1 MEVHQLRY
9 ALAVADELSF
19 TAAANALHV
28 SQSGVSAQVALLER
42 ELGLPLFDRSS
53 RGVRITPAGEPVL
66 EQLRRALAELDRV
79 RAVADDLLGLVRGSV
94 SIGAVAG
101 LGWPAFL
108 DALQHVH
115 ETHPG
120 LELSLREGK
129 SLELQE
135 DVATGRLDLAVASW
149 VDEPQTG
156 LGSWVALEER
166 VTAAVGPDHPWA
178 RRKRIKPAELLDQP
192 IVCLAPGTGMR
203 TSYDA
208 MMRAEGLPAPVTWE
222 VTLPT
227 TARALA
233 ARNLGVAV
241 LTSSRADLPTDLVR
255 LEIAS
260 EFATSRLGVVWR
272 TRPGLSVGARATLKA
287 LRDHLAVSTD

>member
-53 RGVRITPAGEPVL
+53 RGVRITPAGAPVL
-66 EQLRRALAELDRV
+66 EQLRRALTELDRV
-79 RAVADDLLGLVRGSV
+79 RTVADDLLGLVRGSV
-94 SIGAVAG
+94 SVGAVAG

-129 SLELQE
+129 SLELQD

-149 VDEPQTG
+149 VDEPQAG

-166 VTAAVGPDHPWA
+166 VTAAVGHDHPWA

-208 MMRAEGLPAPVTWE
+208 MMRSEGLPAPVTWE

-241 LTSSRADLPTDLVR
+241 LTSSRADLPTDLIR
-255 LEIAS
+255 LEITS
-260 EFATSRLGVVWR
+260 EYATSRLGVVWR
-272 TRPGLSVGARATLKA
+272 TRPALSVGARATVTA
-287 LRDHLAVSTD
+287 LRDHLAVSSD

>member
-19 TAAANALHV
+19 TAAAQALQV

-66 EQLRRALAELDRV
+66 EQLRRALAEFDRV

-115 ETHPG
+115 ESHPG
-120 LELSLREGK
+120 LELTLREGK

-135 DVATGRLDLAVASW
+135 DVAAGRLDLAIASW
-149 VDEPQTG
+149 VDEPRAG

-166 VTAAVGPDHPWA
+166 VTAAVGPEHPWS
-178 RRKRIKPAELLDQP
+178 RRKRIRPADLLDQP

-208 MMRAEGLPAPVTWE
+208 MMRAEGLPAPVSWE

-233 ARNLGVAV
+233 ARQLGVAV
-241 LTSSRADLPTDLVR
+241 LTSSLADLPTELVR
-255 LEIAS
+255 LEITS
-260 EFATSRLGVVWR
+260 EFAASRLGVVWR
-272 TRPGLSVGARATLKA
+272 TSPALSAAARATLGA
-287 LRDHLAVSTD
+287 LRQHLDENRS

>member
-9 ALAVADELSF
+9 ALAVADERSF
-19 TAAANALHV
+19 TAAANVLHV

-42 ELGLPLFDRSS
+42 ELGLTLFDRSS

-66 EQLRRALAELDRV
+66 EQLRRALTELDRV
-79 RAVADDLLGLVRGSV
+79 RTVADDLLGMVRGSV
-94 SIGAVAG
+94 SVGAVAG
-101 LGWPAFL
+101 LGWPPFL
-108 DALQHVH
+108 DALQQIH

-120 LELSLREGK
+120 LELSLREGM
-129 SLELQE
+129 SLHLQE
-135 DVATGRLDLAVASW
+135 DVAAGRLDLAVASW
-149 VDEPQTG
+149 VDEPRAG

-166 VTAAVGPDHPWA
+166 ITAAVGQDHPWA
-178 RRKRIKPAELLDQP
+178 KRKRIKPADLLDQP

-208 MMRAEGLPAPVTWE
+208 MMRAEGLPAPVSWE

-241 LTSSRADLPTDLVR
+241 LTSSRADLPTDLIR
-255 LEIAS
+255 LEISSAH
-260 EFATSRLGVVWR
+260 TRTRLGVVWR
-272 TRPGLSVGARATLKA
+272 TRPAPSAGAPANLTA
-287 LRDHLAVSTD
+287 LRDHLAASTD

>member
-19 TAAANALHV
+19 TAAAHVLHV

-53 RGVRITPAGEPVL
+53 RGVRITPAGEAVL

-79 RAVADDLLGLVRGSV
+79 RTVADDLLGLVRGSV
-94 SIGAVAG
+94 SVGAVAG

-120 LELSLREGK
+120 LELSLREGM

-135 DVATGRLDLAVASW
+135 DVAAGRLDLAVASW
-149 VDEPQTG
+149 VDVPRAG

-166 VTAAVGPDHPWA
+166 VTAAVGQDHPWA
-178 RRKRIKPAELLDQP
+178 GRKRIKPAELLDQP

-208 MMRAEGLPAPVTWE
+208 MMRAEGLSAPVTWE

-241 LTSSRADLPTDLVR
+241 LTSSRADLPTDLIR
-255 LEIAS
+255 LNISS

-272 TRPGLSVGARATLKA
+272 TRPALSAGAEATLRT
-287 LRDHLAVSTD
+287 LRDHLAASND

>member
-53 RGVRITPAGEPVL
+53 RGVRITPAGAPVL
-66 EQLRRALAELDRV
+66 EQLRRALTELDRV
-79 RAVADDLLGLVRGSV
+79 RTVADDLLGLVRGSV
-94 SIGAVAG
+94 SVGAVAG

-129 SLELQE
+129 SLELQD

-149 VDEPQTG
+149 VDEPQAG

-166 VTAAVGPDHPWA
+166 VTAAVGHDHPWV

-208 MMRAEGLPAPVTWE
+208 MMRAEGPARPVTWE

-241 LTSSRADLPTDLVR
+241 LTSSRADLPTDLIR

-260 EFATSRLGVVWR
+260 DVRHLPTGRRLADETGPLR
-272 TRPGLSVGARATLKA
+272 RRPRHRHRPS
-287 LRDHLAVSTD
+287 